1 MDDGR
6 TRDLVDT
13 YVAGWR
19 DGDRERILSVL
30 TEDCEIIE
38 SHGPVYRGKDAV
50 ARWVDRWNA
59 DGSRVER
66 WEVTSFSPLP
76 GGAVFEWSF
85 SCTVAGVRHEL
96 DGVSLVEVHGGRI
109 ATMREYRR
117 TAPPFEPP
125 V

>member
-1 MDDGR
+1 VDDR
-6 TRDLVDT
+6 RVRDLVDA

-30 TEDCEIIE
+30 TEDCEVIE
-38 SHGPVYRGKDAV
+38 SHGPIYGGEDAV

-76 GGAVFEWSF
+76 RGAVYEWSF
-85 SCTVAGVRHEL
+85 ACTVARMRHEL

-109 ATMREYRR
+109 VTMREYRR
-117 TAPPFEPP
+117 TAPPFELP